1 MKYDDMVIRQ
11 SQAIGVMEDKFGYG
25 QMNPLGLDADDMWY
39 PFASLSMADVGMR
52 KQIGFFDQGYEQ
64 RRDELREFSL
74 HDEVE
79 EILDT
84 LCDEAVVYD
93 DKNFFARPDILN
105 APVSEEVEKYL
116 GKAYQDLYSYF
127 GFNQD
132 QSAWFFFKGGRTG
145 GAPFL
150 EILTGG
156 RFWQKWGALFSQK
169 F

>member
-1 MKYDDMVIRQ
+1 MAGFLDRFGPFSNNRFNLSGQLKKLSSFGMKYDDMVIRQ

-25 QMNPLGLDADDMWY
+25 QINPLGLDTDDMWY
-39 PFASLSMADVGMR
+39 PFASLSMSDVGMR
-52 KQIGFFDQGYEQ
+52 KQIGFFDIGYPQ
-64 RRDELREFSL
+64 RREELREFSL

-93 DKNFFARPDILN
+93 DQNFFARPSILN

-116 GKAYQDLYSYF
+116 HKAYQDLYSYF

-132 QSAWFFFKGGRTG
+132 QSA
-145 GAPFL
+145 
-150 EILTGG
+150 
-156 RFWQKWGALFSQK
+156 
-169 F
+169 